1 MTYTIDAEIR
11 YTQDM
16 GESQIAGFSEIEH
29 TADWELEVWAPTLP
43 ALLEQAARGMYELA
57 GIELNETMREM
68 RKIKLHFV
76 DVESLLVSF
85 LSKLLYFGETQEIGF
100 DSFLLVIKDDKLKAV
115 LYGASIAKQTKE
127 IKAVTY
133 HNLKVVQTTE
143 GFRTRIV
150 FDV

>member
-1 MTYTIDAEIR
+1 LTYTIDAEIR

-16 GESQIAGFSEIEH
+16 GESHLAGYREIEH

-43 ALLEQAARGMYELA
+43 ALLEQAARGMYVLS
-57 GIELNETMREM
+57 GIKLRETSREM
-68 RKIKLHFV
+68 RKIVLHFI
-76 DVESLLVSF
+76 DMESLLVSF
-85 LSKLLYFGETQEIGF
+85 LSNLLYFGETQEIGF
-100 DSFLLVIKDDKLKAV
+100 DGFLLEMKDDRLEAV
-115 LYGASIAKQTKE
+115 LYGATIAWQTKE

-133 HNLKVVQTTE
+133 HNLKVVKTPE